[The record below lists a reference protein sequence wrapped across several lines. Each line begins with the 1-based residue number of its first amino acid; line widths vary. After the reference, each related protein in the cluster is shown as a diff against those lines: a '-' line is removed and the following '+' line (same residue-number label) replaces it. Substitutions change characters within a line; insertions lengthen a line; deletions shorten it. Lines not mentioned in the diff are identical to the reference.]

1 MMKHDVQEWQVIK
14 RLLSYAKRY
23 GKPLSVAFIFL
34 LIATG
39 AKLAGPFLIK
49 VFIDEFVTPGV
60 YPTNWVIALFA
71 VYMVLHVS
79 AIVFDYL
86 QSISFQKI
94 ALKIVQNIRMDIFR
108 HVMGM
113 RLAYF
118 DRTPAG
124 VLVSRITND
133 TEAVKELYVGVMST
147 FVQSAVQ
154 LIGTYIFLYILEPP
168 LATMGLILLPFF
180 WLIIWAYRRFST
192 KYFAQVRDLLSQ
204 LNAQLNESING
215 MGIIQ
220 QFRQE
225 ERLIRQ
231 FEETNEAHQEAR
243 YRNLKLDSMLLRPI
257 IELLLAFS
265 IIGLLGY
272 YGILSMSEQVQV
284 GVVYAFIS
292 YIARIV
298 RPVLDIMQRLSEF
311 QQAVVS
317 ADRVFKILDTDEPAP
332 GKQMPGEARI
342 TDGEVRFENVTFSY
356 DGEVDVL
363 KQISFVAK
371 PGETVAL
378 VGHTGSG
385 KSSIINLLTR
395 FYPYE
400 SGRITIDGQPLEQFE
415 EQELRQQV
423 GLVLQDPFLFTG
435 TIEENLKLFNPDID
449 SERAREAAEFVQA
462 HTFIEKLDAGYGHV
476 VGERGATFSSGERQL
491 LAFAR
496 TVARNPKVLI
506 LDEATSSIDTETE
519 ERVQTALDRMR
530 RGRTTI
536 AIAHRLSTIQ
546 DADLILVLHRGE
558 IVERGNHQQLL
569 KQDGLYKK
577 MYELQS
583 GQRLMS

>member
-1 MMKHDVQEWQVIK
+1 MKHDVQEWAVIK
-14 RLLSYAKRY
+14 RLLAYTNRY
-23 GKPLSVAFIFL
+23 SRPLSLAFVFL
-34 LIATG
+34 LLATG

-60 YPTNWVIALFA
+60 YPTNWVVTLLV
-71 VYMVLHVS
+71 VYLVLHVS
-79 AIVFDYL
+79 AIIFDYL

-147 FVQSAVQ
+147 FIQSAVQ
-154 LIGTYIFLYILEPP
+154 LLGTYVFLYILEPT
-168 LATMGLILLPFF
+168 LATMGLVLVPLF
-180 WLIIWAYRRFST
+180 WLIIWVYRRYST

-204 LNAQLNESING
+204 LNGQLNESING
-215 MGIIQ
+215 MGIVQ

-225 ERLIRQ
+225 ERLVRQ

-272 YGILSMSEQVQV
+272 YGVLSTTEQVQV

-292 YIARIV
+292 YIERIF

-317 ADRVFKILDTDEPAP
+317 ADRVFKVLDTDEPAP
-332 GKQMPGEARI
+332 GKSLEGTAEI
-342 TDGEVRFENVTFSY
+342 GSGEVRFENVTFSY

-363 KQISFVAK
+363 KHISFVAK

-395 FYPYE
+395 FYPYQ
-400 SGRITIDGQPLEQFE
+400 SGKITIDGHPIEQFE
-415 EQELRQQV
+415 EAELRAKV
-423 GLVLQDPFLFTG
+423 GLVLQDSFLFTG
-435 TIEENLKLFNPDID
+435 TIEDNLKLFNPTID
-449 SERAREAAEFVQA
+449 SDKVREAAEFVQA
-462 HTFIEKLDAGYGHV
+462 HTFVEKLEAGYGHT

-496 TVARNPKVLI
+496 TVARDPKILI

-519 ERVQTALDRMR
+519 ERVQLALERMR

-558 IVERGNHQQLL
+558 IVERGNHQSLL

>member
-1 MMKHDVQEWQVIK
+1 MKHDIQEWAVIK
-14 RLLSYAKRY
+14 RLLGYTKRY
-23 GKPLSVAFIFL
+23 GRPLSIAFVFL
-34 LIATG
+34 LLATG

-60 YPTNWVIALFA
+60 YPTNWVVTLFV

-79 AIVFDYL
+79 AIIFDYL

-147 FVQSAVQ
+147 FVQSGVQ
-154 LIGTYIFLYILEPP
+154 LLGTYIFLYILEPT
-168 LATMGLILLPFF
+168 LATMGLVLVPLF
-180 WLIIWAYRRFST
+180 WLIIWAYRRYST

-204 LNAQLNESING
+204 LNAQLNESVNG
-215 MGIIQ
+215 MGIVQ

-231 FEETNEAHQEAR
+231 FEETNEAHQQAR

-272 YGILSMSEQVQV
+272 YGVLSTTEQVQI

-292 YIARIV
+292 YIERIF

-317 ADRVFKILDTDEPAP
+317 ADRVFKILDTDEPAS
-332 GKQMPGEARI
+332 GKRLPGEARI
-342 TDGEVRFENVTFSY
+342 GNGEVRFDDVTFSY

-395 FYPYE
+395 FYPYQ
-400 SGRITIDGQPLEQFE
+400 SGQITIDGQPIEQFE
-415 EQELRQQV
+415 EAELRDKV

-435 TIEENLKLFNPDID
+435 TIEDNLKLFNPVID
-449 SERAREAAEFVQA
+449 SDRVREAAEFVQA
-462 HTFIEKLDAGYGHV
+462 HTFIEKLDAGYGHE

-496 TVARNPKVLI
+496 TVARDPKILI

-519 ERVQTALDRMR
+519 ERVQYALDRMR

-558 IVERGNHQQLL
+558 IVERGNHQDLL
-569 KQDGLYKK
+569 RQDGLYKK

>member
-1 MMKHDVQEWQVIK
+1 MKHDIQEWSVIK
-14 RLLSYAKRY
+14 RLLAYTKRY
-23 GKPLSVAFIFL
+23 GRPLSLAFVFL
-34 LIATG
+34 LLATG

-60 YPTNWVIALFA
+60 YPTNWVVTLLV
-71 VYMVLHVS
+71 VYMVLHIS
-79 AIVFDYL
+79 AVIFDYL
-86 QSISFQKI
+86 QSIAFQKI

-108 HVMGM
+108 HVMGL

-147 FVQSAVQ
+147 FVQSGVQ
-154 LIGTYIFLYILEPP
+154 LLGTYIFLYILEPT
-168 LATMGLILLPFF
+168 LATIGLVLLPLF
-180 WLIIWAYRRFST
+180 WLIIWAYRRYST

-204 LNAQLNESING
+204 LNAQLSESING
-215 MGIIQ
+215 MGIVQ

-225 ERLIRQ
+225 ERLVRQ
-231 FEETNEAHQEAR
+231 FEATNEAHQEAR
-243 YRNLKLDSMLLRPI
+243 FKNLKLDSMLLRPI

-272 YGILSMSEQVQV
+272 YGFLSMTEQVQV

-292 YIARIV
+292 YIERIF

-317 ADRVFKILDTDEPAP
+317 ADRVFKVLDTDEPAP
-332 GKQMPGEARI
+332 GKSLSGEAAI
-342 TDGEVRFENVTFSY
+342 EAGEVRFDDVTFSY

-363 KQISFVAK
+363 KNISFVAK

-400 SGRITIDGQPLEQFE
+400 GGQITIDGHPLEQFE
-415 EQELRQQV
+415 EVELRDKI
-423 GLVLQDPFLFTG
+423 GLVLQDPFLFSG
-435 TIEENLKLFNPDID
+435 TIEDNLKLFNPTVD
-449 SERAREAAEFVQA
+449 SDKVRQSAEFVQA
-462 HTFIEKLDAGYGHV
+462 NTFIEKLETGYGHT

-496 TVARNPKVLI
+496 TVARDPKILI

-519 ERVQTALDRMR
+519 ERVQFALDRMR

-558 IVERGNHQQLL
+558 IVERGNHQALL
-569 KQDGLYKK
+569 KHDGLYKK

>member
-1 MMKHDVQEWQVIK
+1 MKHDIQEWTVIK
-14 RLLSYAKRY
+14 RLLGYTKHYSR
-23 GKPLSVAFIFL
+23 PLSLAFVFL
-34 LIATG
+34 LLATG

-60 YPTNWVIALFA
+60 YPTNWVVTLLV
-71 VYMVLHVS
+71 VYMALHIS
-79 AIVFDYL
+79 AVIFDYL

-94 ALKIVQNIRMDIFR
+94 ALKIVQDIRIDIFR
-108 HVMGM
+108 HVMGL

-147 FVQSAVQ
+147 FVQSGVQ
-154 LIGTYIFLYILEPP
+154 LLGTYIFLYILEPT
-168 LATMGLILLPFF
+168 LATIGLVLVPLF
-180 WLIIWAYRRFST
+180 WFIIWAYRRYST

-204 LNAQLNESING
+204 LNGQLNESING
-215 MGIIQ
+215 MGIVQ

-225 ERLIRQ
+225 ERLVRQ
-231 FEETNEAHQEAR
+231 FEETNAAHQQAR
-243 YRNLKLDSMLLRPI
+243 FKNLKLDSMLLRPV

-272 YGILSMSEQVQV
+272 YGFLSMTEQVQV

-292 YIARIV
+292 YIERIF

-317 ADRVFKILDTDEPAP
+317 ADRVFKVLDTDEPSP
-332 GKQMPGEARI
+332 QKSLSGEGMIGA
-342 TDGEVRFENVTFSY
+342 GEVRFDDVTFSY

-363 KQISFVAK
+363 KNISFVAK

-395 FYPYE
+395 FYPYQA
-400 SGRITIDGQPLEQFE
+400 GRITVDGHPLEQFE
-415 EQELRQQV
+415 EVELRNKI
-423 GLVLQDPFLFTG
+423 GLVLQDPFLFSG
-435 TIEENLKLFNPDID
+435 TIEENLKLFNPTID
-449 SERAREAAEFVQA
+449 SDKVREAAEFVQA
-462 HTFIEKLDAGYGHV
+462 HTFIEKLEIGYGHY

-496 TVARNPKVLI
+496 TVARDPKILI

-519 ERVQTALDRMR
+519 ERVQFALDRMR

-558 IVERGNHQQLL
+558 IVERGNHQALL
-569 KQDGLYKK
+569 KHNGLYKK

>member
-1 MMKHDVQEWQVIK
+1 MKHDVQEWAVIK
-14 RLLSYAKRY
+14 RLLAYTNRY
-23 GKPLSVAFIFL
+23 SRPLSLAFVFL
-34 LIATG
+34 LLATG

-60 YPTNWVIALFA
+60 YPTNWVVTLLV
-71 VYMVLHVS
+71 VYLVLHVS
-79 AIVFDYL
+79 AIIFDYL

-154 LIGTYIFLYILEPP
+154 LLGTYVFLYILEPT
-168 LATMGLILLPFF
+168 LATTGLVLVPLF
-180 WLIIWAYRRFST
+180 WLIIWVYRRYST

-204 LNAQLNESING
+204 LNGQLNESING
-215 MGIIQ
+215 MGIVQ

-225 ERLIRQ
+225 ERLVRQ

-272 YGILSMSEQVQV
+272 YGVLSTTEQVQV

-292 YIARIV
+292 YIERIF

-317 ADRVFKILDTDEPAP
+317 ADRVFKVLDTDEPAP
-332 GKQMPGEARI
+332 GKSLEGTAEI
-342 TDGEVRFENVTFSY
+342 GSGEVRFENVTFSY

-363 KQISFVAK
+363 KHISFVAK

-395 FYPYE
+395 FYPYQ
-400 SGRITIDGQPLEQFE
+400 SGQITIDGHPIEQFE
-415 EQELRQQV
+415 EAELRAKV

-435 TIEENLKLFNPDID
+435 TIEDNLKLFNPTID
-449 SERAREAAEFVQA
+449 SDKVREAAEFVQA
-462 HTFIEKLDAGYGHV
+462 HTFVEKLEAGYGHT

-496 TVARNPKVLI
+496 TVARDPKILI

-519 ERVQTALDRMR
+519 ERVQLALERMR

-558 IVERGNHQQLL
+558 IVERGNHQSLL

>member
-1 MMKHDVQEWQVIK
+1 MKHDIQEWAVIK
-14 RLLSYAKRY
+14 RLLAYTKRY
-23 GKPLSVAFIFL
+23 GRPLSLAFVFL
-34 LIATG
+34 LLATG

-60 YPTNWVIALFA
+60 YPTNWVVTLLV
-71 VYMVLHVS
+71 VYMVLHIS
-79 AIVFDYL
+79 AVIFDYL
-86 QSISFQKI
+86 QSIAFQKI

-108 HVMGM
+108 HVMGL

-147 FVQSAVQ
+147 FVQSGVQ
-154 LIGTYIFLYILEPP
+154 LLGTYIFLYILEPT
-168 LATMGLILLPFF
+168 LATIGLVLLPLF
-180 WLIIWAYRRFST
+180 WLIIWAYRRYST
-192 KYFAQVRDLLSQ
+192 KYFAQVRDLLSR
-204 LNAQLNESING
+204 LNAQLSESING
-215 MGIIQ
+215 MGIVQ

-225 ERLIRQ
+225 ERLVRQ
-231 FEETNEAHQEAR
+231 FEATNEAHQEAR
-243 YRNLKLDSMLLRPI
+243 FKNLKLDSMLLRPI

-272 YGILSMSEQVQV
+272 YGFLSMTEQVQV

-292 YIARIV
+292 YIERIF

-317 ADRVFKILDTDEPAP
+317 ADRVFKVLDTDEPAP
-332 GKQMPGEARI
+332 GKSLSGEAAI
-342 TDGEVRFENVTFSY
+342 GAGEVRFDDVTFSY

-363 KQISFVAK
+363 KNISFVAK

-400 SGRITIDGQPLEQFE
+400 GGQITIDGHPLEQFE
-415 EQELRQQV
+415 EVELRDKI
-423 GLVLQDPFLFTG
+423 GLVLQDPFLFSG
-435 TIEENLKLFNPDID
+435 TIEDNLKLFNPTVNSDKVRQ
-449 SERAREAAEFVQA
+449 SAEFVQA
-462 HTFIEKLDAGYGHV
+462 NTFIEKLEMGYGHA

-496 TVARNPKVLI
+496 TVARDPKILI

-519 ERVQTALDRMR
+519 ERVQFALDRMR

-558 IVERGNHQQLL
+558 IVERGNHQALL
-569 KQDGLYKK
+569 KHDGLYKK

>member
-1 MMKHDVQEWQVIK
+1 MKHDVQEWAVIK
-14 RLLSYAKRY
+14 RLLAYTNRY
-23 GKPLSVAFIFL
+23 SRPLSLAFVFL
-34 LIATG
+34 LLATG

-60 YPTNWVIALFA
+60 YPTNWVVTLLV
-71 VYMVLHVS
+71 VYLVLHVS
-79 AIVFDYL
+79 AIIFDYL

-147 FVQSAVQ
+147 FIQSAVQ
-154 LIGTYIFLYILEPP
+154 LLGTYVFLYILEPT
-168 LATMGLILLPFF
+168 LATMGLVLVPLF
-180 WLIIWAYRRFST
+180 WLIIWVYRRYST

-204 LNAQLNESING
+204 LNGQLNESING
-215 MGIIQ
+215 MGIVQ

-225 ERLIRQ
+225 ERLVRQ

-272 YGILSMSEQVQV
+272 YGVLSTTEQVQV

-292 YIARIV
+292 YIERIF

-317 ADRVFKILDTDEPAP
+317 ADRVFKVLDTDEPAP
-332 GKQMPGEARI
+332 GKSLEGTAEI
-342 TDGEVRFENVTFSY
+342 GSGEVRFENVTFSY

-363 KQISFVAK
+363 KHISFVAK

-395 FYPYE
+395 FYPYQ
-400 SGRITIDGQPLEQFE
+400 SGKITIDGHPIEQFE
-415 EQELRQQV
+415 EAELRAKV

-435 TIEENLKLFNPDID
+435 TIEDNLKLFNPTID
-449 SERAREAAEFVQA
+449 SDKVREAAEFVQA
-462 HTFIEKLDAGYGHV
+462 HTFVEKLEAGYGHT

-496 TVARNPKVLI
+496 TVARDPKILI

-519 ERVQTALDRMR
+519 ERVQLALERMR

-558 IVERGNHQQLL
+558 IVERGNHQSLL

>member
-1 MMKHDVQEWQVIK
+1 MKHDVQEWAVIK
-14 RLLSYAKRY
+14 RLLAYTNRY
-23 GKPLSVAFIFL
+23 SRPLSLAFVFL
-34 LIATG
+34 LLATG

-60 YPTNWVIALFA
+60 YPTNWVVTLLV
-71 VYMVLHVS
+71 VYLVLHVS
-79 AIVFDYL
+79 AIIFDYL

-154 LIGTYIFLYILEPP
+154 LLGTYVFLYILEPT
-168 LATMGLILLPFF
+168 LATMGLVLVPLF
-180 WLIIWAYRRFST
+180 WLIIWVYRRYST

-204 LNAQLNESING
+204 LNGQLNESING
-215 MGIIQ
+215 MGIVQ

-225 ERLIRQ
+225 ERLVRQ

-272 YGILSMSEQVQV
+272 YGVLSTTEQVQV

-292 YIARIV
+292 YIERIF

-317 ADRVFKILDTDEPAP
+317 ADRVFKVLDTDEPAP
-332 GKQMPGEARI
+332 GKSLEGTAEI
-342 TDGEVRFENVTFSY
+342 GSGEVRFENVTFSY
-356 DGEVDVL
+356 DGEVNVL
-363 KQISFVAK
+363 KHISFVAK

-395 FYPYE
+395 FYPYQ
-400 SGRITIDGQPLEQFE
+400 SGQITIDGHPIEQFE
-415 EQELRQQV
+415 EAELRAKV

-435 TIEENLKLFNPDID
+435 TIEDNLKLFNPTID
-449 SERAREAAEFVQA
+449 SDKVREAAEFVQA
-462 HTFIEKLDAGYGHV
+462 HTFVEKLEAGYGHT

-496 TVARNPKVLI
+496 TVARDPKILI

-519 ERVQTALDRMR
+519 ERVQLALERMR

-558 IVERGNHQQLL
+558 IVERGNHQSLL

>member
-1 MMKHDVQEWQVIK
+1 MKHDIQEWVVIK
-14 RLLSYAKRY
+14 RLLAYTKRY
-23 GKPLSVAFIFL
+23 GRPLSLAFVFL
-34 LIATG
+34 LLATG

-60 YPTNWVIALFA
+60 YPTNWIVTLLV
-71 VYMVLHVS
+71 VYMVLHIS
-79 AIVFDYL
+79 AVIFDYL
-86 QSISFQKI
+86 QSIAFQKI

-108 HVMGM
+108 HVMGL

-147 FVQSAVQ
+147 FVQSGVQ
-154 LIGTYIFLYILEPP
+154 LLGTYIFLYILEPT
-168 LATMGLILLPFF
+168 LATIGLVLLPLF
-180 WLIIWAYRRFST
+180 WLIIWAYRRYST

-204 LNAQLNESING
+204 LNAQLSESING
-215 MGIIQ
+215 MGIVQ

-225 ERLIRQ
+225 ERLVRQ
-231 FEETNEAHQEAR
+231 FEATNEAHQEAR
-243 YRNLKLDSMLLRPI
+243 FKNLKLDSMLLRPI

-272 YGILSMSEQVQV
+272 YGFLSMTEQVQV

-292 YIARIV
+292 YIERIF

-317 ADRVFKILDTDEPAP
+317 ADRVFKVLDTDEPAP
-332 GKQMPGEARI
+332 GKSLSGEAAI
-342 TDGEVRFENVTFSY
+342 EAGEVRFDDVTFSY

-363 KQISFVAK
+363 KNISFVAK

-400 SGRITIDGQPLEQFE
+400 GGRITIDGHPLEQFE
-415 EQELRQQV
+415 EVELRDKI
-423 GLVLQDPFLFTG
+423 GLVLQDPFLFSG
-435 TIEENLKLFNPDID
+435 TIEDNLKLFNPTVD
-449 SERAREAAEFVQA
+449 SDKVRQSAEFVQA
-462 HTFIEKLDAGYGHV
+462 NTFIEKLETGYGHT

-496 TVARNPKVLI
+496 TVARDPKILI

-519 ERVQTALDRMR
+519 ERVQFALDRMR

-558 IVERGNHQQLL
+558 IVERGNHQALL
-569 KQDGLYKK
+569 KHDGLYKK

>member
-1 MMKHDVQEWQVIK
+1 MKHDIQEWAVIK
-14 RLLSYAKRY
+14 RLLAYTKRY
-23 GKPLSVAFIFL
+23 GRPLSLAFVFL
-34 LIATG
+34 LLATG

-60 YPTNWVIALFA
+60 YPTNWVVTLLV
-71 VYMVLHVS
+71 VYMVLHIS
-79 AIVFDYL
+79 AVIFDYL
-86 QSISFQKI
+86 QSIAFQKI

-108 HVMGM
+108 HVMGL

-147 FVQSAVQ
+147 FVQSGVQ
-154 LIGTYIFLYILEPP
+154 LLGTYIFLYILEPT
-168 LATMGLILLPFF
+168 LATIGLVLLPLF
-180 WLIIWAYRRFST
+180 WLIIWAYRRYST

-204 LNAQLNESING
+204 LNAQLSESING
-215 MGIIQ
+215 MGIVQ

-225 ERLIRQ
+225 ERLVRQ
-231 FEETNEAHQEAR
+231 FEATNEAHQEAR
-243 YRNLKLDSMLLRPI
+243 FKNLKLDSMLLRPI

-272 YGILSMSEQVQV
+272 YGFLSMTEQVQV

-292 YIARIV
+292 YIERIF

-317 ADRVFKILDTDEPAP
+317 ADRVFKVLDTDEPAP
-332 GKQMPGEARI
+332 GKSLSGEATI
-342 TDGEVRFENVTFSY
+342 GAGEVRFDDVTFSY

-363 KQISFVAK
+363 KNISFVAK

-400 SGRITIDGQPLEQFE
+400 GGQITIDGHPLEQFE
-415 EQELRQQV
+415 EVELRDKI
-423 GLVLQDPFLFTG
+423 GLVLQDPFLFSG
-435 TIEENLKLFNPDID
+435 TIEDNLKLFNPTVD
-449 SERAREAAEFVQA
+449 SDKVRQSAEFVQA
-462 HTFIEKLDAGYGHV
+462 NTFIEKLETGYGHT

-496 TVARNPKVLI
+496 TVARDPKILI

-519 ERVQTALDRMR
+519 ERVQFALDRMR

-558 IVERGNHQQLL
+558 IVERGNHQALL
-569 KQDGLYKK
+569 KHDGLYKK

>member
-1 MMKHDVQEWQVIK
+1 MKHDIQEWAVIK
-14 RLLSYAKRY
+14 RLLAYTKRY
-23 GKPLSVAFIFL
+23 GRPLSLAFVFL
-34 LIATG
+34 LLATG

-60 YPTNWVIALFA
+60 YPTNWVVTLLV
-71 VYMVLHVS
+71 VYMVLHIS
-79 AIVFDYL
+79 AVIFDYL
-86 QSISFQKI
+86 QSIAFQKI

-108 HVMGM
+108 HVMGL

-147 FVQSAVQ
+147 FVQSGVQ
-154 LIGTYIFLYILEPP
+154 LLGTYIFLYILEPT
-168 LATMGLILLPFF
+168 LATIGLVLLPLF
-180 WLIIWAYRRFST
+180 WLIIWAYRRYST

-204 LNAQLNESING
+204 LNAQLSESING
-215 MGIIQ
+215 MGIVQ

-225 ERLIRQ
+225 ERLVRQ
-231 FEETNEAHQEAR
+231 FEATNEAHQEAR
-243 YRNLKLDSMLLRPI
+243 FKNLKLDSMLLRPI

-272 YGILSMSEQVQV
+272 YGFLSMTEQVQV

-292 YIARIV
+292 YIERIF

-317 ADRVFKILDTDEPAP
+317 ADRVFKVLDTDEPAP
-332 GKQMPGEARI
+332 GKSLSGEAAI
-342 TDGEVRFENVTFSY
+342 GAGEVRFDDVTFSY

-363 KQISFVAK
+363 KNISFVAK

-400 SGRITIDGQPLEQFE
+400 GGRITIDGHPLEQFE
-415 EQELRQQV
+415 EVELRDKI
-423 GLVLQDPFLFTG
+423 GLVLQDPFLFSG
-435 TIEENLKLFNPDID
+435 TIEDNLKLFNPTVD
-449 SERAREAAEFVQA
+449 SDKVRQSAEFVQA
-462 HTFIEKLDAGYGHV
+462 NTFIEKLETGYGHT

-496 TVARNPKVLI
+496 TVARDPKILI

-519 ERVQTALDRMR
+519 ERVQFALDRMR

-558 IVERGNHQQLL
+558 IVERGNHQALL
-569 KQDGLYKK
+569 KHDGLYKK

>member
-1 MMKHDVQEWQVIK
+1 MKHDVQEWPVIK
-14 RLLSYAKRY
+14 RLLGYTKTYS
-23 GKPLSVAFIFL
+23 KPLSLAFVFL
-34 LIATG
+34 LLATG
-39 AKLAGPFLIK
+39 AKLAGPYLIK

-60 YPTNWVIALFA
+60 YPTNWVVTLFV
-71 VYMVLHVS
+71 VYMILHLSAVL
-79 AIVFDYL
+79 FDYL
-86 QSISFQKI
+86 QSIAFQKI
-94 ALKIVQNIRMDIFR
+94 ALRIVQNIRMDIFR

-124 VLVSRITND
+124 ALVSRITND

-147 FVQSAVQ
+147 FAQSAVQ
-154 LIGTYIFLYILEPP
+154 LLGTYVFLYILEPT
-168 LATMGLILLPFF
+168 LATIGLVLVPMF
-180 WLIIWAYRRFST
+180 WLIVWAYRRYST
-192 KYFAQVRDLLSQ
+192 KYFAQVRDLLSK

-215 MGIIQ
+215 MGIVQ

-272 YGILSMSEQVQV
+272 YGVLSINEQIQV

-292 YIARIV
+292 YIERIF

-332 GKQMPGEARI
+332 GKRLEGEA
-342 TDGEVRFENVTFSY
+342 DVSHGEVRFENVTFSY
-356 DGEVDVL
+356 DGEIDVL
-363 KQISFVAK
+363 KNISFVAK

-400 SGRITIDGQPLEQFE
+400 SGQITLDGQPLERFE
-415 EQELRQQV
+415 EDVLRKHI

-435 TIEENLKLFNPDID
+435 TIEENLKLFNPTVDAA
-449 SERAREAAEFVQA
+449 RVREAAEFVQA
-462 HTFIEKLDAGYGHV
+462 NTFIEKLDAGYGHL

-496 TVARNPKVLI
+496 TVARDPKILI

-519 ERVQTALDRMR
+519 ERVQLALDRMR
-530 RGRTTI
+530 QGRTTI

-558 IVERGNHQQLL
+558 IVERGNHQELL
-569 KQDGLYKK
+569 RYNGLYKK

>member
-1 MMKHDVQEWQVIK
+1 MKHDVQEWAVIK
-14 RLLSYAKRY
+14 RLLAYTNRY
-23 GKPLSVAFIFL
+23 SRPLSLAFVFL
-34 LIATG
+34 LLATG

-60 YPTNWVIALFA
+60 YPTNWVVTLLV
-71 VYMVLHVS
+71 VYLVLHVS
-79 AIVFDYL
+79 AIIFDYL

-154 LIGTYIFLYILEPP
+154 LLGTYVFLYILEPT
-168 LATMGLILLPFF
+168 LATMGLVLVPLF
-180 WLIIWAYRRFST
+180 WLIIWVYRRYST

-204 LNAQLNESING
+204 LNGQLNESING
-215 MGIIQ
+215 MGIVQ

-225 ERLIRQ
+225 ERLVRQ

-272 YGILSMSEQVQV
+272 YGVLSTTEQVQV

-292 YIARIV
+292 YIERIF

-317 ADRVFKILDTDEPAP
+317 ADRVFKVLDTDEPAP
-332 GKQMPGEARI
+332 GKSLEGTAEI
-342 TDGEVRFENVTFSY
+342 GSGEVRFENVTFSY
-356 DGEVDVL
+356 DGDVDVL
-363 KQISFVAK
+363 KHISFVAK

-395 FYPYE
+395 FYPYQ
-400 SGRITIDGQPLEQFE
+400 SGQITIDGHPIEQFE
-415 EQELRQQV
+415 EAELRAKV

-435 TIEENLKLFNPDID
+435 TIEDNLKLFNPTID
-449 SERAREAAEFVQA
+449 SDKVREAAEFVQA
-462 HTFIEKLDAGYGHV
+462 HTFVEKLEAGYGHT

-496 TVARNPKVLI
+496 TVARDPKILI

-519 ERVQTALDRMR
+519 ERVQLALERMR

-558 IVERGNHQQLL
+558 IVERGNHQSLL

>member
-1 MMKHDVQEWQVIK
+1 MKHDVQEWAVIK
-14 RLLSYAKRY
+14 RLLAYTNRYAR
-23 GKPLSVAFIFL
+23 PLGLAFVFL
-34 LIATG
+34 LLATG

-60 YPTNWVIALFA
+60 YPTNWVVTLLV
-71 VYMVLHVS
+71 VYLVLHVS
-79 AIVFDYL
+79 AIIFDYL

-108 HVMGM
+108 HVMGT

-154 LIGTYIFLYILEPP
+154 LVGTYVFLYILEPT
-168 LATMGLILLPFF
+168 LATTGLVLVPLF
-180 WLIIWAYRRFST
+180 WLIIWAYRRYST

-204 LNAQLNESING
+204 LNGQLNESING
-215 MGIIQ
+215 MGIVQ

-225 ERLIRQ
+225 ERLVRQ

-272 YGILSMSEQVQV
+272 YGVLSTTEQVQV

-292 YIARIV
+292 YIERIF

-317 ADRVFKILDTDEPAP
+317 ADRVFKVLDTDEPAP
-332 GKQMPGEARI
+332 GKSLAGPAEIGS
-342 TDGEVRFENVTFSY
+342 GEVRFENVTFSY

-395 FYPYE
+395 FYPYQ
-400 SGRITIDGQPLEQFE
+400 SGQITIDGYPIEQFE
-415 EQELRQQV
+415 EAELRAKV

-435 TIEENLKLFNPDID
+435 TIEDNLKLFNPTID
-449 SERAREAAEFVQA
+449 SDKVREAAEFVQA
-462 HTFIEKLDAGYGHV
+462 HTFVEKLEAGYGHT

-496 TVARNPKVLI
+496 TVARDPKILI

-519 ERVQTALDRMR
+519 ERVQLALDRMR

-558 IVERGNHQQLL
+558 IVERGNHQALL

>member
-1 MMKHDVQEWQVIK
+1 MKHDIQEWAVIK
-14 RLLSYAKRY
+14 RLLAYTKRY
-23 GKPLSVAFIFL
+23 SRPLSLAFVFL
-34 LIATG
+34 LLATG

-60 YPTNWVIALFA
+60 YPTNWVVTLLV
-71 VYMVLHVS
+71 VYMVLHIS
-79 AIVFDYL
+79 AVIFDYL
-86 QSISFQKI
+86 QSIAFQKI

-108 HVMGM
+108 HVMGL

-124 VLVSRITND
+124 VLVSRVTND

-147 FVQSAVQ
+147 FVQSGVQ
-154 LIGTYIFLYILEPP
+154 LLGTYIFLYILEPT
-168 LATMGLILLPFF
+168 LATIGLVLLPLF
-180 WLIIWAYRRFST
+180 WLIIWVYRRYST

-204 LNAQLNESING
+204 LNAQLSESING
-215 MGIIQ
+215 MGIVQ

-225 ERLIRQ
+225 ERLVRQ
-231 FEETNEAHQEAR
+231 FETTNEAHQEAR
-243 YRNLKLDSMLLRPI
+243 FKNLKLDSMLLRPI

-272 YGILSMSEQVQV
+272 YGFLSMTEQVQV

-292 YIARIV
+292 YIERIF

-317 ADRVFKILDTDEPAP
+317 ADRVFKVLDTDEPAP
-332 GKQMPGEARI
+332 GKSLSGEAAI
-342 TDGEVRFENVTFSY
+342 EAGEVRFDDVTFSY

-363 KQISFVAK
+363 KNISFVAK

-400 SGRITIDGQPLEQFE
+400 GGQITIDGCPLEQFE
-415 EQELRQQV
+415 EVELRDKI
-423 GLVLQDPFLFTG
+423 GLVLQDPFLFSG
-435 TIEENLKLFNPDID
+435 TIEDNLKLFNPTVD
-449 SERAREAAEFVQA
+449 SDKVRESAEFVQA
-462 HTFIEKLDAGYGHV
+462 HTFIEKLETGYGHT

-496 TVARNPKVLI
+496 TVARDPKILI

-519 ERVQTALDRMR
+519 ERVQFALDRMR

-558 IVERGNHQQLL
+558 IVERGNHQALL

>member
-1 MMKHDVQEWQVIK
+1 MKHDVQEWAVIK
-14 RLLSYAKRY
+14 RLLAYTNRY
-23 GKPLSVAFIFL
+23 SRPLSLAFVFL
-34 LIATG
+34 LLATG

-60 YPTNWVIALFA
+60 YPTNWVVTLLV
-71 VYMVLHVS
+71 VYLVLHVS
-79 AIVFDYL
+79 AIIFDYL

-154 LIGTYIFLYILEPP
+154 LLGTYVFLYILEPT
-168 LATMGLILLPFF
+168 LATMGLVLVPLF
-180 WLIIWAYRRFST
+180 WLIIWVYRRYST

-204 LNAQLNESING
+204 LNGQLNESING
-215 MGIIQ
+215 MGIVQ

-225 ERLIRQ
+225 ERLVRQ

-272 YGILSMSEQVQV
+272 YGVLSTTEQVQV

-292 YIARIV
+292 YIERIF

-317 ADRVFKILDTDEPAP
+317 ADRVFKVLDTDEPAP
-332 GKQMPGEARI
+332 GKSLEGTAEI
-342 TDGEVRFENVTFSY
+342 GSGEVRFENVTFSY

-363 KQISFVAK
+363 KHISFVAK

-395 FYPYE
+395 FYPYQ
-400 SGRITIDGQPLEQFE
+400 SGQITIDGHPIEQFE
-415 EQELRQQV
+415 EAELRAKV

-435 TIEENLKLFNPDID
+435 TIEDNLKLFNPTID
-449 SERAREAAEFVQA
+449 SDKVREAAEFVQA
-462 HTFIEKLDAGYGHV
+462 HTFVEKLEAGYGHT

-496 TVARNPKVLI
+496 TVARDPKILI

-519 ERVQTALDRMR
+519 ERVQLALERMR

-558 IVERGNHQQLL
+558 IVERGNHQSLL

-583 GQRLMS
+583 GQHLMS

>member
-1 MMKHDVQEWQVIK
+1 MNHDVQEWPVIK
-14 RLLSYAKRY
+14 RLLGYTKRY
-23 GKPLSVAFIFL
+23 SRPLSVAFVFL

-49 VFIDEFVTPGV
+49 VFIDEFVTPGI
-60 YPTNWVIALFA
+60 YPTNWVITLFV
-71 VYMVLHVS
+71 VYMVFHIS
-79 AIVFDYL
+79 AIIFDYL
-86 QSISFQKI
+86 QSIAFQKI
-94 ALKIVQNIRMDIFR
+94 ALKIVQNIRFDIFR
-108 HVMGM
+108 HVMGL
-113 RLAYF
+113 RLAFF

-124 VLVSRITND
+124 VLVSRVTND

-154 LIGTYIFLYILEPP
+154 LIGTYIFLYVLEPT
-168 LATMGLILLPFF
+168 LATAGLALVPMF
-180 WLIIWAYRRFST
+180 WLIIWAYRRYST
-192 KYFAQVRDLLSQ
+192 KYFAQVRDLLSH

-215 MGIIQ
+215 MGVVQ

-225 ERLIRQ
+225 ERLVRQ

-272 YGILSMSEQVQV
+272 YGVLSTTEQVQV

-292 YIARIV
+292 YIERIF

-332 GKQMPGEARI
+332 GKSQEGHSAI
-342 TDGEVRFENVTFSY
+342 GAGEVRFENVTFSY

-363 KQISFVAK
+363 KNISFVAK

-395 FYPYE
+395 FYPYQT
-400 SGRITIDGQPLEQFE
+400 GQITIDGQPIERFE
-415 EQELRQQV
+415 EKELRDKV

-435 TIEENLKLFNPDID
+435 TIEDNLKLFNPTID
-449 SERAREAAEFVQA
+449 SDRVREAAEFVQA

-496 TVARNPKVLI
+496 TVARNPKILI

-519 ERVQTALDRMR
+519 ERVQLALERMR

-558 IVERGNHQQLL
+558 IVEQGNHQDLL
-569 KQDGLYKK
+569 KQNGLYKK

>member
-1 MMKHDVQEWQVIK
+1 MKHDVQEWAVIK
-14 RLLSYAKRY
+14 RLLAYTNRY
-23 GKPLSVAFIFL
+23 SRPLSLAFVFL
-34 LIATG
+34 LLATG

-60 YPTNWVIALFA
+60 YPTNWVVTLLV
-71 VYMVLHVS
+71 VYLVLHVS
-79 AIVFDYL
+79 AIIFDYL

-147 FVQSAVQ
+147 FIQSAVQ
-154 LIGTYIFLYILEPP
+154 LLGTYVFLYILEPT
-168 LATMGLILLPFF
+168 LATMGLVLVPLF
-180 WLIIWAYRRFST
+180 WLIIWVYRRYST

-204 LNAQLNESING
+204 LNGQLNESING
-215 MGIIQ
+215 MGIVQ

-225 ERLIRQ
+225 ERLVRQ

-272 YGILSMSEQVQV
+272 YGVLSTTEQVQV

-292 YIARIV
+292 YIERIF

-317 ADRVFKILDTDEPAP
+317 ADRVFKVLDTDEPAP
-332 GKQMPGEARI
+332 GKSLEGTAEI
-342 TDGEVRFENVTFSY
+342 GSGEVRFENVTFSY

-363 KQISFVAK
+363 KHISFVAK

-395 FYPYE
+395 FYPYQ
-400 SGRITIDGQPLEQFE
+400 SGKITIDGHPIEQFE
-415 EQELRQQV
+415 EAELRAKV

-435 TIEENLKLFNPDID
+435 TIEDNLKLFNPTID
-449 SERAREAAEFVQA
+449 SDKVREAAEFVQA
-462 HTFIEKLDAGYGHV
+462 HTFVEKLEAGYGHT

-496 TVARNPKVLI
+496 TVARDPKILI

-519 ERVQTALDRMR
+519 EADETWSDDDCHRTPALDNSRC
-530 RGRTTI
+530 
-536 AIAHRLSTIQ
+536 RLDTRPPS
-546 DADLILVLHRGE
+546 R
-558 IVERGNHQQLL
+558 
-569 KQDGLYKK
+569 
-577 MYELQS
+577 
-583 GQRLMS
+583 

>member
-1 MMKHDVQEWQVIK
+1 MKHDIQEWSVIK
-14 RLLSYAKRY
+14 RLLAYTKRY
-23 GKPLSVAFIFL
+23 GRPLSLAFVFL
-34 LIATG
+34 LLATG

-60 YPTNWVIALFA
+60 YPTNWVVTLLV
-71 VYMVLHVS
+71 VYMVLHIS
-79 AIVFDYL
+79 AVIFDYL
-86 QSISFQKI
+86 QSIAFQKI

-108 HVMGM
+108 HVMGL

-147 FVQSAVQ
+147 FVQSGVQ
-154 LIGTYIFLYILEPP
+154 LLGTYIFLYILEPT
-168 LATMGLILLPFF
+168 LATIGLVLLPLF
-180 WLIIWAYRRFST
+180 WLIIWAYRRYST
-192 KYFAQVRDLLSQ
+192 KYFALVRDLLSQ
-204 LNAQLNESING
+204 LNAQLSESING
-215 MGIIQ
+215 MGIVQ

-225 ERLIRQ
+225 ERLVRQ
-231 FEETNEAHQEAR
+231 FEATNEAHQEAR
-243 YRNLKLDSMLLRPI
+243 FKNLKLDSMLLRPI

-272 YGILSMSEQVQV
+272 YGFLSMTEQVQV

-292 YIARIV
+292 YIERIF

-317 ADRVFKILDTDEPAP
+317 ADRVFKVLDTDEPAP
-332 GKQMPGEARI
+332 GKSLSGEAAI
-342 TDGEVRFENVTFSY
+342 EAGEVRFDDVTFSY

-363 KQISFVAK
+363 KNISFVAK

-400 SGRITIDGQPLEQFE
+400 GGQITIDGHPLEQFE
-415 EQELRQQV
+415 EVELRDKI
-423 GLVLQDPFLFTG
+423 GLVLQDPFLFSG
-435 TIEENLKLFNPDID
+435 TIEDNLKLFNPTVD
-449 SERAREAAEFVQA
+449 SDKVRQSAEFVQA
-462 HTFIEKLDAGYGHV
+462 NTFIEKLETGYGHT

-496 TVARNPKVLI
+496 TVARDPKILI

-519 ERVQTALDRMR
+519 ERVQFALDRMR

-558 IVERGNHQQLL
+558 IVERGNHQALL
-569 KQDGLYKK
+569 KHDGLYKK

>member
-1 MMKHDVQEWQVIK
+1 MKHDVQEWAVIK
-14 RLLSYAKRY
+14 RLLAYTNRY
-23 GKPLSVAFIFL
+23 SRPLSLAFVFL
-34 LIATG
+34 LLATG

-60 YPTNWVIALFA
+60 YPTNWVVTLLV
-71 VYMVLHVS
+71 VYLVLHVS
-79 AIVFDYL
+79 AIIFDYL

-154 LIGTYIFLYILEPP
+154 LLGTYVFLYILEPT
-168 LATMGLILLPFF
+168 LATMGLVLVPLF
-180 WLIIWAYRRFST
+180 WLIIWVYRRYST

-204 LNAQLNESING
+204 LNGQLNESING
-215 MGIIQ
+215 MGIVQ

-225 ERLIRQ
+225 ERLVRQ
-231 FEETNEAHQEAR
+231 FEKTNEAHQEAR

-272 YGILSMSEQVQV
+272 YGVLSTTEQVQV

-292 YIARIV
+292 YIERIF

-317 ADRVFKILDTDEPAP
+317 ADRVFKVLDTDEPAP
-332 GKQMPGEARI
+332 GKSLEGTAEI
-342 TDGEVRFENVTFSY
+342 GSGEVRFENVTFSY

-363 KQISFVAK
+363 KHISFVAK

-395 FYPYE
+395 FYPYQ
-400 SGRITIDGQPLEQFE
+400 SGQITIDGHPIEQFE
-415 EQELRQQV
+415 EAELRAKV

-435 TIEENLKLFNPDID
+435 TIEDNLKLFNPTID
-449 SERAREAAEFVQA
+449 SDKVREAAEFVQA
-462 HTFIEKLDAGYGHV
+462 HTFVEKLEAGYGHT

-496 TVARNPKVLI
+496 TVARDPKILI

-519 ERVQTALDRMR
+519 ERVQLALERMR

-558 IVERGNHQQLL
+558 IVERGNHQSLL

>member
-1 MMKHDVQEWQVIK
+1 MKHDVQEWAVIK
-14 RLLSYAKRY
+14 RLLAYTTHYAR
-23 GKPLSVAFIFL
+23 PLGIAFAFL
-34 LIATG
+34 LLATG

-60 YPTNWVIALFA
+60 YPTNWVVTLLV
-71 VYMVLHVS
+71 VYLVLHIS
-79 AIVFDYL
+79 AIIFDYL

-154 LIGTYIFLYILEPP
+154 LLGTYVFLYILEPT
-168 LATMGLILLPFF
+168 LATAGLILVPLF
-180 WLIIWAYRRFST
+180 WLIIWVYRRYST

-204 LNAQLNESING
+204 LNGQLNESING
-215 MGIIQ
+215 MGIVQ

-225 ERLIRQ
+225 ERLVRQ

-272 YGILSMSEQVQV
+272 YGILSTTEQVQV

-292 YIARIV
+292 YIERIF

-332 GKQMPGEARI
+332 GKSLVGPAEI
-342 TDGEVRFENVTFSY
+342 DSGEVRFENVTFSY

-363 KQISFVAK
+363 KRISFVAK
-371 PGETVAL
+371 PGQTVAL

-395 FYPYE
+395 FYPYQ
-400 SGRITIDGQPLEQFE
+400 SGQITIDGYPIEQFE
-415 EQELRQQV
+415 EAELRSKV

-435 TIEENLKLFNPDID
+435 TIEDNLKLFNPTID
-449 SERAREAAEFVQA
+449 SDKVREAAEFVQA
-462 HTFIEKLDAGYGHV
+462 HTFVEKLEAGYGHT

-496 TVARNPKVLI
+496 TVARDPKILI

-519 ERVQTALDRMR
+519 ERVQLALDRMR

-558 IVERGNHQQLL
+558 IVERGNHQTLL
-569 KQDGLYKK
+569 QQGGLYKK

>member
-1 MMKHDVQEWQVIK
+1 MKHDVQEWAVIK
-14 RLLSYAKRY
+14 RLLAYTNRY
-23 GKPLSVAFIFL
+23 SRPLSLAFVFL
-34 LIATG
+34 LLATG

-60 YPTNWVIALFA
+60 YPTNWVVTLLV
-71 VYMVLHVS
+71 VYLVLHVS
-79 AIVFDYL
+79 AIIFDYL

-154 LIGTYIFLYILEPP
+154 LLGTYVFLYILEPT
-168 LATMGLILLPFF
+168 LATMGLVLVPLF
-180 WLIIWAYRRFST
+180 WLIIWVYRRYST

-204 LNAQLNESING
+204 LNGQLNESING
-215 MGIIQ
+215 MGIVQ

-225 ERLIRQ
+225 ERLVRQ

-272 YGILSMSEQVQV
+272 YGVLSTTEQVQV

-292 YIARIV
+292 YIERIF

-317 ADRVFKILDTDEPAP
+317 ADRVFKVLDTDEPAP
-332 GKQMPGEARI
+332 GKSLEGTAEI
-342 TDGEVRFENVTFSY
+342 GSGEVRFENVTFSY
-356 DGEVDVL
+356 DGEVNVL
-363 KQISFVAK
+363 KHISFVAK

-395 FYPYE
+395 FYPYQ
-400 SGRITIDGQPLEQFE
+400 SGQITIDGHPIEQFE
-415 EQELRQQV
+415 EAELRAKV

-435 TIEENLKLFNPDID
+435 TIEDNLKLFNPTID
-449 SERAREAAEFVQA
+449 SDKVREAAEFVQA
-462 HTFIEKLDAGYGHV
+462 HTFVEKLEAGYGHT

-496 TVARNPKVLI
+496 TVARDPKILI

-519 ERVQTALDRMR
+519 ERVQLALERMR

-558 IVERGNHQQLL
+558 IVERGNHLSLL

>member
-1 MMKHDVQEWQVIK
+1 MKHDVQEWAVIK
-14 RLLSYAKRY
+14 RLLAYTNRY
-23 GKPLSVAFIFL
+23 SRPLSLAFVFL
-34 LIATG
+34 LLTTG

-60 YPTNWVIALFA
+60 YPTNWVVTLLV
-71 VYMVLHVS
+71 VYLVLHVS
-79 AIVFDYL
+79 AIIFDYL

-154 LIGTYIFLYILEPP
+154 LLGTYVFLYILEPT
-168 LATMGLILLPFF
+168 LATMGLVLVPLF
-180 WLIIWAYRRFST
+180 WLIIWVYRRYST

-204 LNAQLNESING
+204 LNGQLNESING
-215 MGIIQ
+215 MGIVQ

-225 ERLIRQ
+225 ERLVRQ

-272 YGILSMSEQVQV
+272 YGVLSTTEQVQV

-292 YIARIV
+292 YIERIF

-317 ADRVFKILDTDEPAP
+317 ADRVFKVLDTDEPAP
-332 GKQMPGEARI
+332 GKSLEGTAEI
-342 TDGEVRFENVTFSY
+342 GSGEVRFENVTFSY

-363 KQISFVAK
+363 KHISFVAK

-395 FYPYE
+395 FYPYQ
-400 SGRITIDGQPLEQFE
+400 SGQITIDGHPIEQFE
-415 EQELRQQV
+415 EAELRAKV

-435 TIEENLKLFNPDID
+435 TIEDNLKLFNPTID
-449 SERAREAAEFVQA
+449 SDKVREAAEFVQA
-462 HTFIEKLDAGYGHV
+462 HTFVEKLEAGYGHT

-496 TVARNPKVLI
+496 TVARDPKILI

-519 ERVQTALDRMR
+519 ERVQLALERMR

-558 IVERGNHQQLL
+558 IVERGNHQSLL

>member
-1 MMKHDVQEWQVIK
+1 MKHDVQEWAVIK
-14 RLLSYAKRY
+14 RLLAYTNRY
-23 GKPLSVAFIFL
+23 SRPLSLAFVFL
-34 LIATG
+34 LLATG

-60 YPTNWVIALFA
+60 YPTNWVVTLLV
-71 VYMVLHVS
+71 VYLVLHVS
-79 AIVFDYL
+79 AIIFDYL

-154 LIGTYIFLYILEPP
+154 LLGTYVFLYILEPT
-168 LATMGLILLPFF
+168 LATMGLVLVPLF
-180 WLIIWAYRRFST
+180 WLIIWVYRRYST

-204 LNAQLNESING
+204 LNGQLNESING
-215 MGIIQ
+215 MGIVQ

-225 ERLIRQ
+225 ERLVRQ

-272 YGILSMSEQVQV
+272 YGVLSTTEQVQV

-292 YIARIV
+292 YIERIF

-317 ADRVFKILDTDEPAP
+317 ADRVFKVLDTDEPAP
-332 GKQMPGEARI
+332 GKSLEGTAEI
-342 TDGEVRFENVTFSY
+342 GSGEVRFENVTFSY
-356 DGEVDVL
+356 NGEVDVL
-363 KQISFVAK
+363 KHISFVAK

-395 FYPYE
+395 FYPYQ
-400 SGRITIDGQPLEQFE
+400 SGQITIDGHPIEQFE
-415 EQELRQQV
+415 EAELRAKV

-435 TIEENLKLFNPDID
+435 TIEDNLKLFNPTID
-449 SERAREAAEFVQA
+449 SDKVREAAEFVQA
-462 HTFIEKLDAGYGHV
+462 HTFVEKLEAGYGHT

-496 TVARNPKVLI
+496 TVARDPKILI

-519 ERVQTALDRMR
+519 ERVQLALERMR

-558 IVERGNHQQLL
+558 IVERGNHQSLL

>member
-1 MMKHDVQEWQVIK
+1 MKHDIQEWAVIK
-14 RLLSYAKRY
+14 RLLAYTKRY
-23 GKPLSVAFIFL
+23 GRPLSLAFVFL
-34 LIATG
+34 LLATG

-60 YPTNWVIALFA
+60 YPTNWVVTLLV
-71 VYMVLHVS
+71 VYMVLHIS
-79 AIVFDYL
+79 AVIFDYL
-86 QSISFQKI
+86 QSIAFQKI

-108 HVMGM
+108 HVMGL

-147 FVQSAVQ
+147 FVQSGVQ
-154 LIGTYIFLYILEPP
+154 LLGTYIFLYILEPT
-168 LATMGLILLPFF
+168 LATIGLVLLPLF
-180 WLIIWAYRRFST
+180 WLIIWAYRRYST

-204 LNAQLNESING
+204 LNAQLSESING
-215 MGIIQ
+215 MGIVQ

-225 ERLIRQ
+225 ERLVRQ
-231 FEETNEAHQEAR
+231 FEATNEAHQEAR
-243 YRNLKLDSMLLRPI
+243 FKNLKLDSMLLRPI

-272 YGILSMSEQVQV
+272 YGFLSMTEQVQV

-292 YIARIV
+292 YIERIF

-317 ADRVFKILDTDEPAP
+317 ADRVFKVLDTDEPAP
-332 GKQMPGEARI
+332 GKSLSGEAAI
-342 TDGEVRFENVTFSY
+342 GAGEVRFDDVTFSY

-363 KQISFVAK
+363 KNISFVAK

-400 SGRITIDGQPLEQFE
+400 GGQITIDGHPLEQFE
-415 EQELRQQV
+415 EVELRDKI
-423 GLVLQDPFLFTG
+423 GLVLQDPFLFSG
-435 TIEENLKLFNPDID
+435 TIEDNLKLFNPTVNSDKVRQ
-449 SERAREAAEFVQA
+449 SAEFVQA
-462 HTFIEKLDAGYGHV
+462 NTFIEKLEMGYGHA

-496 TVARNPKVLI
+496 TVARDPKILI

-519 ERVQTALDRMR
+519 ERVQFALDRMR

-558 IVERGNHQQLL
+558 IVERGNHQALL
-569 KQDGLYKK
+569 KHDGLYKK